1 MRTLVCTTPTLLGAC
16 KVNFNG
22 AIVDSS
28 RLSLSNDKA
37 TAIAGL
43 GFETRK
49 QIGPRTTSLVLLSEY
64 EWYGSVPQM
73 RYDNLSNGGTK
84 IDEDSAFATRRTFR
98 LNIGLGPA
106 ALYAPPLK

>member
-1 MRTLVCTTPTLLGAC
+1 MLVCTTPTPTTRAH

-22 AIVDSS
+22 GTIVDSS
-28 RLSLSNDKA
+28 RLSLLNDKA

-49 QIGPRTTSLVLLSEY
+49 QIGPRTSLSLLSEY
-64 EWYGSVPQM
+64 EWYSSVPQM
-73 RYDNLSNGGTK
+73 QYDNLSDSGTK
-84 IDEDSAFATRRTFR
+84 LGEDSAFATRTTFR